1 MADVEEGGVP
11 PPPEPKGA
19 LKPIAET
26 TPVERIMMVV
36 AGGAVATS
44 LAAIIIEQSLV
55 VILAGVLSCAMGP
68 FAYYQQTQLT
78 DVRTLQET
86 HEAVQA
92 EVDRLKA
99 SNERLSKNIAD
110 LSATVDRLEE
120 VENALEVITNSQG
133 KSISAFAD
141 QVETNRGILKS
152 MKGNVKSTIVNNLL
166 SVVFASDIDH
176 DSIIDAEEVDAM
188 IARLENI
195 GGIEIHDDRFR
206 EAFAG
211 GTFGDLMNVVSNL
224 LKEDTPPEKRIFD
237 VIEQ

>member
-1 MADVEEGGVP
+1 MADVEEGGLP

-26 TPVERIMMVV
+26 TPIERAMMIV

-44 LAAIIIEQSLV
+44 LAAIIVEGSVIV
-55 VILAGVLSCAMGP
+55 VLAGVLSIGMGP

-86 HEAVQA
+86 HEAVET
-92 EVDRLKA
+92 EVNRLKE
-99 SNERLSKNIAD
+99 SNEELSKNIAD
-110 LSATVDRLEE
+110 LSVTVDRLEE

-133 KSISAFAD
+133 QSISIFAE

-152 MKGNVKSTIVNNLL
+152 MKGNVKSTVVNNLL

-176 DSIIDAEEVDAM
+176 DSIIDPEEVDAM
-188 IARLENI
+188 IKRLEQI
-195 GGIEIHDDRFR
+195 GGIEVHDDRFR
-206 EAFAG
+206 KTFAG
-211 GTFGDLMNVVSNL
+211 GTFADLMNVVSNL
-224 LKEDTPPEKRIFD
+224 LKEDIPPEERIFD
-237 VIEQ
+237 LVNN